1 MSKLDQF
8 KLFCTIQLQNID
20 QREIQ
25 LRKEIQELAIQREY
39 LTQFMHELHDSR
51 RSTICEPS
59 ESEIEIFKSLLIKV
73 DIE

>member
-1 MSKLDQF
+1 MSKFDQF

-25 LRKEIQELAIQREY
+25 LRKELQEIAIQREY
-39 LTQFMHELHDSR
+39 LTEFMQELHGPQLTDPLAP
-51 RSTICEPS
+51 T